1 MKIALYK
8 YNLCVTDNELEKFFK
23 DNKDLFINQG
33 GDIEK
38 LFNEIKYNHCLRI
51 FRENKSNFD
60 IIMNDIELSL
70 ENFKNKEK
78 DNKPPYNMYI

>member
-1 MKIALYK
+1 MTIEELNRLLNTACEIITALEHYADEPLK
-8 YNLCVTDNELEKFFK
+8 K
-23 DNKDLFINQG
+23 
-33 GDIEK
+33 DIEA

-60 IIMNDIELSL
+60 IIINDIELSL

-78 DNKPPYNMYI
+78 DNKQLYNMYI